1 MEICRLAT
9 CGHGLQRSSSYYS
22 GIRCRIF
29 RRGEA
34 AHVKFGQGSAV
45 ADKSARR
52 AASPSRQTCCK
63 QIRWM
68 LSVIK
73 LHLPTSDSS
82 AILAWSSKL
91 MVDCDSMGLTAFRSQ
106 ISEFFSPVGGHVTSK
121 FAKCCYHQNTLPF
134 ELRIRISGKV
144 KCLLYSALQ
153 IGLTVDATMT

>member
-9 CGHGLQRSSSYYS
+9 CGHGLQRSSNYFS

-106 ISEFFSPVGGHVTSK
+106 ISEFFPQLAVTW
-121 FAKCCYHQNTLPF
+121 
-134 ELRIRISGKV
+134 LRNSRNVAITRIHCHLSWEFGFRV
-144 KCLLYSALQ
+144 KWSAYCTALYR
-153 IGLTVDATMT
+153 

>member
-106 ISEFFSPVGGHVTSK
+106 ISEFFPQLAVTW
-121 FAKCCYHQNTLPF
+121 
-134 ELRIRISGKV
+134 LRNSRNVAITRIHCHLSWGFGFRV
-144 KCLLYSALQ
+144 KWSAYCTALYR
-153 IGLTVDATMT
+153 